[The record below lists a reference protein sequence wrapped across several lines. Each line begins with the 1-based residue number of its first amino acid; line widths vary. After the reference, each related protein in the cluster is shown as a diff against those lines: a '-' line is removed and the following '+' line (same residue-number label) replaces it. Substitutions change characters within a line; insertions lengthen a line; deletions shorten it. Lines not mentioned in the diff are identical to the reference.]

1 VEEPAG
7 VLSRNPIVTVT
18 NLWDGVMHG
27 IAGILDHRDRV
38 EVCSLEFSLDSRHT
52 ATSFK
57 KKVDRWWMKMPG
69 ATGAAMPRKIKKAD
83 EAEHLELKQRALN
96 DQLRQQAALRLW
108 EETRKQ
114 LRMAYD
120 SLCTDLS
127 NPGRLQWDDK
137 SSNEVSIRTANG
149 KSTVHL
155 RFDHRTLELRMDLQV
170 YEPQVADQQGTVLW
184 AGQGLPVYPHEVA
197 RKVMDYLVDSI
208 SNR

>member
-1 VEEPAG
+1 MVDENAWRDWGRNAAG
-7 VLSRNPIVTVT
+7 
-18 NLWDGVMHG
+18 
-27 IAGILDHRDRV
+27 
-38 EVCSLEFSLDSRHT
+38 
-52 ATSFK
+52 
-57 KKVDRWWMKMPG
+57 
-69 ATGAAMPRKIKKAD
+69 KIKKAD

-96 DQLRQQAALRLW
+96 DQLRQQAAPRLW

-155 RFDHRTLELRMDLQV
+155 RFDQRTLELRTDLQV

-184 AGQGLPVYPHEVA
+184 AGQELPVYPHEVA

-208 SNR
+208 SKETLIKFSAFHSVIV